1 MFKQQGAKFL
11 TFQQVAVN
19 TVQFFPLN
27 LFVPMIVKRVVTT
40 ERW

>member
-1 MFKQQGAKFL
+1 MFKQQGAKLL

-27 LFVPMIVKRVVTT
+27 LFVPMIIKSGDH
-40 ERW
+40 